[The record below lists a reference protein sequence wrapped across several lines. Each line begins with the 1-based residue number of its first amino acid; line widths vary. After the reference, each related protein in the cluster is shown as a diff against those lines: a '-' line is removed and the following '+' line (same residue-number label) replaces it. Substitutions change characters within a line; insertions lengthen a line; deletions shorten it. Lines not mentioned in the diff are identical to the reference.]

1 MSLRFHVVVCEVDPG
16 NEYFMCKR
24 VGGKMTDEK
33 ILLRSSA
40 RCLKR
45 MYLESGVS
53 VSGEGG
59 FVVLVKTFFDFVI

>member
-24 VGGKMTDEK
+24 VGAKMTYEK

-53 VSGEGG
+53 VSGEEGICSLG
-59 FVVLVKTFFDFVI
+59 KNFF